1 MSDTKQGRLSD
12 KAEQA
17 LLQQIHS
24 GELPVGAKLP
34 SEPILAKEMGLSRGI
49 LREALN
55 SLQAKGYISRTPRG
69 GSYVTRTADNHIGD
83 SITAKVRSAELRDLI
98 EFREALEVKIVQYA
112 IKRATQEEI
121 DSLRALVEQPGEQ
134 YGSKD
139 YYFQYR
145 LAELAK
151 NTLFVMF
158 LDMYYD
164 IIRRYALHSYHNEH
178 KSSAMNMEH
187 MRIVETIQKRDK
199 RAAVNAVKGH
209 LGKALRRLL
218 EDSDV

>member
-83 SITAKVRSAELRDLI
+83 SITATVRSAELRDLI

-112 IKRATQEEI
+112 IERATQEEI

-139 YYFQYR
+139 Y
-145 LAELAK
+145 
-151 NTLFVMF
+151 
-158 LDMYYD
+158 
-164 IIRRYALHSYHNEH
+164 
-178 KSSAMNMEH
+178 
-187 MRIVETIQKRDK
+187 
-199 RAAVNAVKGH
+199 
-209 LGKALRRLL
+209 
-218 EDSDV
+218 

>member
-69 GSYVTRTADNHIGD
+69 GSYVMRTADNHSLG
-83 SITAKVRSAELRDLI
+83 AVRSTSIYLQENGSEGTVQQIDLS
-98 EFREALEVKIVQYA
+98 V
-112 IKRATQEEI
+112 
-121 DSLRALVEQPGEQ
+121 
-134 YGSKD
+134 
-139 YYFQYR
+139 
-145 LAELAK
+145 
-151 NTLFVMF
+151 
-158 LDMYYD
+158 
-164 IIRRYALHSYHNEH
+164 
-178 KSSAMNMEH
+178 
-187 MRIVETIQKRDK
+187 
-199 RAAVNAVKGH
+199 
-209 LGKALRRLL
+209 
-218 EDSDV
+218 

>member
-34 SEPILAKEMGLSRGI
+34 SEPTLAKEMGLSRGI

-83 SITAKVRSAELRDLI
+83 SITAKVRSAELPDLI
-98 EFREALEVKIVQYA
+98 EYREALEVKIVQYA
-112 IKRATQEEI
+112 I
-121 DSLRALVEQPGEQ
+121 
-134 YGSKD
+134 
-139 YYFQYR
+139 
-145 LAELAK
+145 ELAK
-151 NTLFVMF
+151 NTLFVVF

-164 IIRRYALHSYHNEH
+164 TIRRYALNSYHNEH

-187 MRIVETIQKRDK
+187 MRIVQAIQKRDK

-209 LGKALRRLL
+209 LGKALRRLS
-218 EDSDV
+218 EDPDV